1 MHYNISEEVLDAKTN
16 LNPYSSYQVAFRAC

>member
-1 MHYNISEEVLDAKTN
+1 MHNNISEEVLDAKAN